1 MGPLELLDPQRHVA
15 LRLDVANAARRN
27 FVQVVAA
34 EFIAAAHDYPI
45 LFTKHADTGAFYAGA
60 VMGLQPGEN
69 LLVTD
74 GVLTGYR
81 PADLV
86 RQGFFVTDDGI
97 AINPADSVFASTGD
111 PLFDLSGSPTEPL
124 RRIQQAMQLL
134 HHGLPETDAII
145 ARFVALRLIEP
156 IDITLDFD
164 DGSRLRLEGLYSIS
178 LDALHA
184 LPDAAALDL
193 FRRGDLQIA
202 YAQTGSVQHIRRL
215 ARLRNDRLAAAPA

>member
-1 MGPLELLDPQRHVA
+1 MGPLDLLDPQRHAA
-15 LRLDVANAARRN
+15 LRLDTANAARRN
-27 FVQVVAA
+27 FVQLVAA
-34 EFIAAAHDYPI
+34 EFIAAAHHYPI

-69 LLVTD
+69 LLAHN
-74 GVLTGYR
+74 GVLPGYR

-97 AINPADSVFASTGD
+97 AIDPADRVFAQGGD
-111 PLFDLSGSPTEPL
+111 PLFDPAGSPTEPL
-124 RRIQQAMQLL
+124 RRVQQAMQLL
-134 HHGLPETDAII
+134 HHGLPETDAVI

-215 ARLRNDRLAAAPA
+215 ARLRNDRLCAALA